1 MVSAQLNFIKRICLT
16 ARKTKKFIARHA
28 DSPRRK
34 SARSSSW
41 SHNIRQPTSQHEAP
55 EIHVCPHIY
64 RKTKQKK
71 KTNAKEMS
79 KIFNNQIHF
88 LKIVNSFT
96 TAVAAAKTTHNCY
109 Y

>member
-1 MVSAQLNFIKRICLT
+1 MVSAQLNFTKRICLT

-71 KTNAKEMS
+71 KNERQRNVKDL
-79 KIFNNQIHF
+79 Q
-88 LKIVNSFT
+88 
-96 TAVAAAKTTHNCY
+96 
-109 Y
+109 